1 MLAYAASRPTP
12 VERRPHPNTML
23 AIIAL
28 HVGVAAIVMSAKMD
42 LPGRLLR
49 EPPIRVTLYPDPPKQ
64 DPIQQPKTQQAQR
77 PIQDETITKIE
88 QRVVTH
94 PTDNVDQGTLTPP
107 VKPGVLIE
115 GTGSITIPPPVHD
128 VVKFGPR
135 LLTSGEDL
143 KPPYP
148 ASKLVTEEEA
158 ALQLRLTIDANGR
171 VVGVDPVGCADPV
184 FLSAARRWL
193 LAHWRYRPATE
204 DGRGVTS
211 TEVIT
216 LRFQLDG

>member
-1 MLAYAASRPTP
+1 
-12 VERRPHPNTML
+12 ML

-42 LPGRLLR
+42 LPRRLLP
-49 EPPIRVTLYPDPPKQ
+49 EVPPTVLSFPKPQ
-64 DPIQQPKTQQAQR
+64 PVDPIPQPHTSQPTQPAK
-77 PIQDETITKIE
+77 PTITKVDP
-88 QRVVTH
+88 QVMTH
-94 PTDNVDQGTLTPP
+94 PTDNGDQGPLTPP

-171 VVGVDPVGCADPV
+171 VVGVDPVGRADPV

-204 DGRGVTS
+204 DGHGVTS

>member
-42 LPGRLLR
+42 LPGRLLPQKPTIVIPIA
-49 EPPIRVTLYPDPPKQ
+49 EPKTPDPVP
-64 DPIQQPKTQQAQR
+64 QPKTQPTAQ
-77 PIQDETITKIE
+77 PIQNQTITRID
-88 QRVVTH
+88 QQVVTH
-94 PTDNVDQGTLTPP
+94 PTDSLDQGPLTPP
-107 VKPGVLIE
+107 VNTGALVE
-115 GTGSITIPPPVHD
+115 ATGSITIPQTVHNI
-128 VVKFGPR
+128 VRTGPT

-148 ASKLVTEEEA
+148 ASKLLTEEEA

-171 VVGVDPVGCADPV
+171 VVGVDPVGRADPV

-204 DGRGVTS
+204 DGRGVTA
-211 TEVIT
+211 TEVLT
-216 LRFQLDG
+216 LSFPLDG

>member
-49 EPPIRVTLYPDPPKQ
+49 EPPIRVTLYPDPPKEI
-64 DPIQQPKTQQAQR
+64 PIQQPKTRQTQR
-77 PIQDETITKIE
+77 AVQNETITKVD
-88 QRVVTH
+88 QQVVTH
-94 PTDNVDQGTLTPP
+94 PTESLDNGPLTPP
-107 VKPGVLIE
+107 VNTGVLVE
-115 GTGSITIPPPVHD
+115 ATGSITIPQEVHN
-128 VVKFGPR
+128 VVRLGPR
-135 LLTSGEDL
+135 LLTAGEDL

-148 ASKLVTEEEA
+148 ASKLLTEEEA
-158 ALQLRLTIDANGR
+158 ALRLRLTIDANGR
-171 VVGVDPVGCADPV
+171 VVGVDPVGRADPV

-216 LRFQLDG
+216 LRFELDG

>member
-12 VERRPHPNTML
+12 IERRPHPNTML

-42 LPGRLLR
+42 LPRRLLPQ
-49 EPPIRVTLYPDPPKQ
+49 PPTTVLSFPKPQPQ
-64 DPIQQPKTQQAQR
+64 DPIPQAQPHQPQQ
-77 PIQDETITKIE
+77 PIQDQTITRVD
-88 QRVVTH
+88 QQVVTH
-94 PTDNVDQGTLTPP
+94 PTESVDQGP
-107 VKPGVLIE
+107 VTQPVNTGVLVE
-115 GTGSITIPPPVHD
+115 GTGTVTIPQTIHD
-128 VVKFGPR
+128 VVKLGPR
-135 LLTSGEDL
+135 LLTSGEEL

-148 ASKLVTEEEA
+148 ASKLLTEEEA

-171 VVGVDPVGCADPV
+171 VVGVDPVGRADPV
-184 FLSAARRWL
+184 VLSAARRWL

>member
-28 HVGVAAIVMSAKMD
+28 HVGVAAIVMSAKVD
-42 LPGRLLR
+42 LPGRIFR

-64 DPIQQPKTQQAQR
+64 DPIEQPKTQQTQQ
-77 PIQDETITKIE
+77 PVQNQPITKVDP
-88 QRVVTH
+88 QVVTH
-94 PTDNVDQGTLTPP
+94 PTDIVDQSPLTPP
-107 VKPGVLIE
+107 VRTGVLVE
-115 GTGSITIPPPVHD
+115 GTGSVSIPQTVHD
-128 VVKFGPR
+128 VVKLGPR

-148 ASKLVTEEEA
+148 ASKLITEEEA

-171 VVGVDPVGCADPV
+171 VVGVDPVGRADPV

>member
-42 LPGRLLR
+42 LPSRLL
-49 EPPIRVTLYPDPPKQ
+49 PQKPTIIIPIT
-64 DPIQQPKTQQAQR
+64 QPKIEDPVPQPHTAQTAQ
-77 PIQDETITKIE
+77 PVQDQTITKINPAI
-88 QRVVTH
+88 VT
-94 PTDNVDQGTLTPP
+94 PMRPAEGLDTGPSVNT
-107 VKPGVLIE
+107 GVLVE
-115 GTGSITIPPPVHD
+115 TSGSITIPPPVHD
-128 VVKFGPR
+128 VVKLGPR

-148 ASKLVTEEEA
+148 ASKLITEEEA
-158 ALQLRLTIDANGR
+158 SLQLRLTIDANGR
-171 VVGVDPVGCADPV
+171 VIGVDPVGRADPV

-193 LAHWRYRPATE
+193 LTHWRYRPATE
-204 DGRGVTS
+204 DGRGITS